1 MPSICP
7 HLQSIIP
14 QMWMPDQ
21 VGRVEGSG
29 RRYIKIKAD
38 AKSAYTSHPIILSG
52 FIKGGL
58 TSSRS
63 RIWYKTYPSRL
74 FLHCTLRRLFPGE
87 ILNPCQ
93 FTQIELLLLPMRVP
107 RDIRSRALTRLL
119 LSHPSERPDQRWSG
133 IKFEQVNRGLSQI
146 NNNLPANAQLCLQT
160 TVSIQVQGRESVSVL
175 LWA

>member
-7 HLQSIIP
+7 HLQSIIA
-14 QMWMPDQ
+14 QMWTPDQ
-21 VGRVEGSG
+21 VGRVEGNG
-29 RRYIKIKAD
+29 RRYKLRQMQKAP
-38 AKSAYTSHPIILSG
+38 THLIQLLSG

-63 RIWYKTYPSRL
+63 RIWYKTYPSRRL
-74 FLHCTLRRLFPGE
+74 FLHCTLRRRFPGE
-87 ILNPCQ
+87 IFNPCQ

-107 RDIRSRALTRLL
+107 RDIRSRTLTRLL
-119 LSHPSERPDQRWSG
+119 LPNPSERPDQRWSG